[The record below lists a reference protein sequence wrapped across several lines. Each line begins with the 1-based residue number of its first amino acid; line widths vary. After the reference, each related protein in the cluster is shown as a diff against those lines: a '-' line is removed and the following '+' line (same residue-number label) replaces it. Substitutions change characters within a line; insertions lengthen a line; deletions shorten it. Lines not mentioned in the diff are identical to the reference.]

1 MPEFRHSISK
11 NTMSSHRQRMNLIG
25 ATVVPR
31 VGTEARKRLDAY
43 IEENKNNPEHKKRLK
58 QLFDD
63 ALALI
68 QVQQRNGAGF
78 SADVQLREYNLEYN
92 GRVIN
97 GSLRDMPSSFNVVE
111 AFHKYLLPS
120 STFALRKE
128 NDHLFSFEEFIDW
141 VTSTKTSESSEHLKE
156 ALTEEEIYSFNSM
169 DKASELLFK
178 NGSGRGFGF
187 SSVSMIRI
195 GSEVSALMLVGES
208 CDLAEQTRKMS
219 EEPEFKTS
227 PHRAHIKVDEGRAR
241 RAEPLPSDESLWK
254 TVVLL
259 RFDVEMR
266 TIDVS
271 YVYQDC
277 GDTYVGKINDI
288 SAYLD
293 ENGDFRSEAAKTV
306 YLDSMEIEVE
316 YGVLFDLC
324 KTCLLLPSYFSVRDD
339 DVEIERHPTDFKEY
353 RTSLKNRKIFERV
366 APLHWVS
373 TRDVRVLRKASKRYP
388 DRASFVPPDYKV
400 ERSGY
405 WRKLDISTEG
415 ADKKGHPITGRT
427 WVNKT
432 LSWREAPNEGGH
444 ITAARPGAT
453 LVGDNPGTIYVMRSA
468 AHPKDV
474 FKVGLTR
481 RTSDLRASELSGS
494 TSSPDHFL
502 VVEEWNTSD
511 CVLAEKL
518 IHQALDAY
526 RINPGRE
533 YFQAP
538 YKTIFRAIDEVIET
552 VGAGMPPQGAAG

>member
-1 MPEFRHSISK
+1 
-11 NTMSSHRQRMNLIG
+11 MSSHRQRMNLIG

-31 VGTEARKRLDAY
+31 VGTEERKRLDAY
-43 IEENKNNPEHKKRLK
+43 IEKNKNNPEHEKKLR
-58 QLFDD
+58 QIFNG

-78 SADVQLREYNLEYN
+78 PADAQLREYNFEYN
-92 GRVIN
+92 SRVIN
-97 GSLRDMPSSFNVVE
+97 GSLRDMPASFNVVE
-111 AFHKYLLPS
+111 AFHNYLIPS
-120 STFALRKE
+120 STFELRKE
-128 NDHLFSFEEFIDW
+128 CDHLFSFEEFIDW
-141 VTSTKTSESSEHLKE
+141 VTSSEVSDSSGGLKE
-156 ALTEEEIYSFNSM
+156 ALPEGEIYSFNST
-169 DKASELLFK
+169 DRASGLLFGNSK
-178 NGSGRGFGF
+178 GREFGF
-187 SSVSMIRI
+187 ASVSMIRI
-195 GSEVSALMLVGES
+195 GNEVSALMLAGEH
-208 CDLAEQTRKMS
+208 CDLAEKTRKMS
-219 EEPEFKTS
+219 EELKIETA
-227 PHRAHIKVDEGRAR
+227 PHRAHIKRDESRAQ

-259 RFDVEMR
+259 RFDIDTR

-271 YVYQDC
+271 YVFQDC
-277 GDTYVGKINDI
+277 GNTYAGKMNDI

-293 ENGDFRSEAAKTV
+293 ENGEFYSEAAKKV
-306 YLDSMEIEVE
+306 YQNAMEIEVE
-316 YGVLFDLC
+316 YGVLLDLC
-324 KTCLLLPSYFSVRDD
+324 KTCLLLPSYFSAQDD
-339 DVEIERHPTDFKEY
+339 DVEIERHPTEFKEY
-353 RTSLKNRKIFERV
+353 RASLKNRKVVERV
-366 APLHWVS
+366 PPLYWVS
-373 TRDVRVLRKASKRYP
+373 TRDVRVLRKAARRYP
-388 DRASFVPPDYKV
+388 DRSSFVPPDYRV

-405 WRKLDISTEG
+405 WRRLDVSSEG

-432 LSWREAPNEGGH
+432 LSWREATNKVGH
-444 ITAARPGAT
+444 ITAARSAAP